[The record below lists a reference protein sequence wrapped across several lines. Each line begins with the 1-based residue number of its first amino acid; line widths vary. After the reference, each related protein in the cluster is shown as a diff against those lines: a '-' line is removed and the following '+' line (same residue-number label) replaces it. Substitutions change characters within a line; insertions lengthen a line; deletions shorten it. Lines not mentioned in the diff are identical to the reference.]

1 MKLFR
6 AILVKY
12 DDKEKY
18 VYCSYG
24 IASDGRGS
32 WSLNNHSARNAIKFD
47 VDSSSSSYTDNQKTD
62 FLVLGEIPTFGI
74 NRSLVHQKKVSY

>member
-1 MKLFR
+1 M
-6 AILVKY
+6 
-12 DDKEKY
+12 
-18 VYCSYG
+18 YCGYG

-32 WSLNNHSARNAIKFD
+32 ARNAIIFD
-47 VDSSSSSYTDNQKTD
+47 VDSSSSSYADNQKND